1 MEDQNR
7 GRQVSLLR
15 RGEPQDLADK
25 AEAQS
30 NATRGSQDPKQR
42 RGYYIP
48 VRLPLHQQQKQ
59 VQDTYKAETMGLL
72 PVDVDKL
79 RQDSELSYANK

>member
-15 RGEPQDLADK
+15 RGEPQDLADQ
-25 AEAQS
+25 AEAQG
-30 NATRGSQDPKQR
+30 NATGGSQDPKQR
-42 RGYYIP
+42 GGDHIP
-48 VRLPLHQQQKQ
+48 VRLPLPQQQKQ
-59 VQDTYKAETMGLL
+59 VQDTCKAETMGLL
-72 PVDVDKL
+72 QIDVDKL